1 MEIKWDIKRG
11 AGVYRGIYD
20 IRLKN
25 WIFTGKI
32 KQGETLVWRSGF
44 SGWRKPEELS
54 ELQSFFKHWEK
65 RQLKLRGEEKKQE
78 DQTISLKRKIK
89 NVLVIDDEKD
99 LTLLLSEV
107 LSHKKFN
114 VLIANTKK
122 DAIACVKKNPLDLVF
137 LDLKLLDGDGMNV
150 LSKIKKINPKIIVNI
165 ISAYGGEEKKE
176 KAKQKGA
183 YRFIDKPFTG
193 KEILRSMRLFQQEI
207 NR

>member
-1 MEIKWDIKRG
+1 MKIKWDIKRG
-11 AGVYRGIYD
+11 AGVYRGVYD
-20 IRLKN
+20 DRLKN

-32 KQGETLVWRSGF
+32 KQGETVVWRSGF
-44 SGWRKPEELS
+44 SGWRRPEALEEL
-54 ELQSFFKHWEK
+54 QPFFKHREK
-65 RQLKLRGEEKKQE
+65 YRLKLKGEIKKQR
-78 DQTISLKRKIK
+78 DQAISSKREIK

-107 LSHKKFN
+107 LSYKKFN
-114 VLIANTKK
+114 VLTANTKK
-122 DAIACVKKNPLDLVF
+122 DAIVCVKKNPLDLVF

-165 ISAYGGEEKKE
+165 ISAYGSEEKKE